1 MDPIAR
7 PCLLLL
13 LASLIHAMPVCPVW
27 CAEPQSN
34 LNPSS
39 EVAEAS
45 AKPQVRVEFSSQFG
59 KQGAGPEEFLGPF
72 GVHVSQ
78 DGLVYVGDDLA
89 HTIKVFRK
97 DGSFLNTIGGPALF
111 SYLDKVITDA
121 RGRIYVADAGNNKV
135 QVQDPQGKPLKEIRK
150 WGLFGGFKN
159 PRYLSFDG
167 SGRLFVADWGS
178 HCIRVFDQNLGFMQT
193 IGRQGAG
200 DGEFEN
206 PIAVAHNSSNWLF
219 VSDFKNHRIQV
230 FDDRGGFLFSFGAL
244 GGGPGQLRN
253 PSGLAFDSRGRL
265 FVAEY
270 GNHRVQVF
278 SAKGESL
285 GAFGRQG
292 PGPLEFDKPT
302 DLDFGPDGML
312 YVAEAGNHRVQV
324 LRVGE

>member
-39 EVAEAS
+39 DMAEAS
-45 AKPQVRVEFSSQFG
+45 ARPQVRVEFSSQFG
-59 KQGAGPEEFLGPF
+59 RQGTGPEEFLGPF

-111 SYLDKVITDA
+111 SYLDKVIADA
-121 RGRIYVADAGNNKV
+121 HGRIYVADAGNNKV
-135 QVQDPQGKPLKEIRK
+135 QVLGPQGKPLREIRK

-159 PRYLSFDG
+159 PRYLSFDR

-178 HCIRVFDQNLGFMQT
+178 HCIRVFGQNLDFMQT

-206 PIAVAHNSSNWLF
+206 PIAVAHDSSDRLF
-219 VSDFKNHRIQV
+219 VSDFKNHRIQL
-230 FDDRGGFLFSFGAL
+230 FDDRAAFFSPSALWAVDRGSFGT
-244 GGGPGQLRN
+244 PRVW
-253 PSGLAFDSRGRL
+253 PSIPR
-265 FVAEY
+265 
-270 GNHRVQVF
+270 
-278 SAKGESL
+278 
-285 GAFGRQG
+285 GAFSWPNTGTTGCRYFRLRSKALAPSAGRARADGVRQAHRPRLWPGRNAVRCRSRKPQG
-292 PGPLEFDKPT
+292 
-302 DLDFGPDGML
+302 
-312 YVAEAGNHRVQV
+312 ASAASA
-324 LRVGE
+324 